1 MGRIFTGIAAALL
14 VQLSIVGAGHAE
26 DDAALRAR
34 LLQSMRQGY
43 AEAGPGAPDLIE
55 LLSERF
61 PGDLDALMSTT
72 LAAYKAQRPP
82 AEVKAAVAGTF
93 VAIQARDG
101 DRILSAP
108 DADLS
113 AVIAAQGDIVR
124 ALGQGHEDLCK
135 ALVSGGAAM
144 AAPTPKIGLL
154 FVTRLHRILT
164 AIADGRDRPVAARV
178 MQDDDYA
185 DFALAARKRGTDI
198 KAWSVLAA
206 DELPD
211 AKPGEVCRAL
221 DSTYGAALA
230 AKGDLGQ
237 RIRADLSHELL
248 VTDIDVYRPAL
259 EK

>member
-1 MGRIFTGIAAALL
+1 MGRAFVGITAALL
-14 VQLSIVGAGHAE
+14 MLLSAGVGRAE

-43 AEAGPGAPDLIE
+43 AEASPGAPDLID
-55 LLSERF
+55 LLSARF
-61 PGDLDALMSTT
+61 PDDLDALMDKA
-72 LAAYKAQRPP
+72 LAAHKAQRPP
-82 AEVKAAVAGTF
+82 EQMRAAVAGTF

-101 DRILSAP
+101 DKILSAP

-124 ALGQGHEDLCK
+124 ALDQGHEDLCES
-135 ALVSGGAAM
+135 LVSGGAAM
-144 AAPTPKIGLL
+144 AAPTPQIGLL
-154 FVTRLHRILT
+154 FATRLHRVLT
-164 AIADGRDRPVAARV
+164 AIANGRDQPVPARV
-178 MQDDDYA
+178 MQDDDYV

-211 AKPGEVCRAL
+211 AKPGDVCRAL

-230 AKGDLGQ
+230 AEGELGQ

-248 VTDIDVYRPAL
+248 VTDLDIYRPAL

>member
-1 MGRIFTGIAAALL
+1 MGRAFVGITAALL
-14 VQLSIVGAGHAE
+14 VLLSAGVGRAE

-43 AEAGPGAPDLIE
+43 AEASPGAPDLIE
-55 LLSERF
+55 LLSARF
-61 PGDLDALMSTT
+61 PDDLDALMDKA

-82 AEVKAAVAGTF
+82 EQMRAAVAGTF
-93 VAIQARDG
+93 VAIQARDE
-101 DRILSAP
+101 DKLLSAP

-124 ALGQGHEDLCK
+124 ALDQGHEDLCK

-144 AAPTPKIGLL
+144 AAPTPQIGLL
-154 FVTRLHRILT
+154 FVTRLHRVLT
-164 AIADGRDRPVAARV
+164 AIADGRDQPVPARV
-178 MQDDDYA
+178 MQDDDYV

-211 AKPGEVCRAL
+211 AKPGDVCRAL

-230 AKGDLGQ
+230 AEGGLGQ

-248 VTDIDVYRPAL
+248 VTDLDIYRPAL

>member
-1 MGRIFTGIAAALL
+1 MARAFVGITAVLLMLLSVGVGR
-14 VQLSIVGAGHAE
+14 AE
-26 DDAALRAR
+26 DDAELRAR

-43 AEAGPGAPDLIE
+43 AEASPGAPDLIG
-55 LLSERF
+55 LLSDRF
-61 PGDLDALMSTT
+61 PGDLDALMGEA
-72 LAAYKAQRPP
+72 LAADKARRPP
-82 AEVKAAVAGTF
+82 DEVKAAVAGTF

-108 DADLS
+108 DAALS
-113 AVIAAQGDIVR
+113 AVIATQGDIVR
-124 ALGQGHEDLCK
+124 ALDQGHEELCK

-164 AIADGRDRPVAARV
+164 AIADGRDRPVPVRV
-178 MQDDDYA
+178 MQDDDYV

-211 AKPGEVCRAL
+211 AKPGDVCRAL
-221 DSTYGAALA
+221 GSTYGAALA
-230 AKGDLGQ
+230 AEGELGQ
-237 RIRADLSHELL
+237 RIRADLSRELL
-248 VTDIDVYRPAL
+248 VTDLDIYRPAL

>member
-1 MGRIFTGIAAALL
+1 MGRVFTGIAAALL
-14 VQLSIVGAGHAE
+14 MLLSMGVGRAE
-26 DDAALRAR
+26 DDAALRAK

-43 AEAGPGAPDLIE
+43 AEASPGAPDLID
-55 LLSERF
+55 LLSDRF
-61 PGDLDALMSTT
+61 PGDLDALMGKA

-82 AEVKAAVAGTF
+82 EEVKAAVARTF

-101 DRILSAP
+101 DKILSAP

-113 AVIAAQGDIVR
+113 AVIAAQGDIIR
-124 ALGQGHEDLCK
+124 TLDQGHEDLCK
-135 ALVSGGAAM
+135 ALASGGAAM

-164 AIADGRDRPVAARV
+164 AIADGRDRPVQTRV
-178 MQDDDYA
+178 MQDDDYV

-211 AKPGEVCRAL
+211 AKPGDICRAL

-230 AKGDLGQ
+230 AEGELGQ

-248 VTDIDVYRPAL
+248 ITDLDIYRPAL